1 MLHNKQI
8 TSLFII
14 DIDAI
19 GLHMAYGKNTTI
31 SVTVKTR
38 NLIKAEAVKSGLTQ
52 SEYVNHLVT
61 EQQRISKLKKNQ
73 RAKLRLEDMTYDEA
87 IAFISNNLETLS
99 NKDDAGRIISFIRN
113 QEKLFL
119 APMRDDILVLKEMFV
134 QIVTALQQI

>member
-1 MLHNKQI
+1 MK
-8 TSLFII
+8 T
-14 DIDAI
+14 
-19 GLHMAYGKNTTI
+19 GKNTTI

-113 QEKLFL
+113 QEKLFF
-119 APMRDDILVLKEMFV
+119 APMRDDIHVLKEMFV